1 MNSSQQNQGELQ
13 RNLSERHIQMI
24 ALGGAIGVGLFY
36 GSATT
41 IQMAGPAITL
51 SYIFGGL
58 IIFIIMRA
66 LGEMATAEP
75 LSGSFSAYAYRYVGP
90 FAGFLTGWTYWFL
103 WIAVGMA
110 ELTALGVYV
119 NYWFPSVPHWL
130 SALIALILMTGVN
143 LVNVKAFGE
152 FEFWFAAIKVV
163 AILGMIGAGI
173 LIILGV
179 GQGGQP
185 LGFSNLWSHGGF
197 LPNGFS
203 GLLLSLVMVM
213 FSFGGVELI
222 GVTAGEAENP
232 QRTIPRAIN
241 QVFWRVLIFYV
252 GAIGIMMAI
261 YPWNEIGS
269 QGSPFVLI
277 FDRIGIP
284 AAASI
289 INGVV
294 ITAALSAF
302 NSGLFSTGRMLY
314 NLALQENAPR
324 TFAQLS
330 PKGIPRN
337 GILAS
342 TSVILIVVVLNYL
355 LPSRAFTIL
364 SAISTFAMVI
374 TWTSII
380 VTQLKFRKS
389 LTPEQVDGLVFKMPA
404 HRLLATLVLV
414 FMGVLLVLMT
424 FIPDMRFALVVGPI
438 WILILYLG
446 YRWKNTQ

>member
-1 MNSSQQNQGELQ
+1 MSNSNQNQEGLQ
-13 RNLSERHIQMI
+13 RSLSDRHIQMI

-36 GSATT
+36 GSSST

-51 SYIFGGL
+51 SYIFGGF

-103 WIAVGMA
+103 WISVGMA

-119 NYWFPSVPHWL
+119 NYWFPGVPSWV
-130 SALIALILMTGVN
+130 SALVALGLMVIVN
-143 LVNVKAFGE
+143 LANVKAFGE

-163 AILGMIGAGI
+163 AILGMIVAGI
-173 LIILGV
+173 AIILGV
-179 GQGGQP
+179 GTGEP
-185 LGFSNLWSHGGF
+185 LGLTNLWAHGGF
-197 LPNGFS
+197 LPNGIS
-203 GLLLSLVMVM
+203 GLVLSLVMVM

-222 GVTAGEAENP
+222 GITAGEAENP
-232 QRTIPRAIN
+232 QKTIPKAVN
-241 QVFWRVLIFYV
+241 NVFWRVLIFYV
-252 GAIGIMMAI
+252 GAIGVMMAI

-269 QGSPFVLI
+269 HGSPFVLI

-289 INGVV
+289 INAVV

-314 NLALQENAPR
+314 NLARQQSAPKM
-324 TFAQLS
+324 FSQLS
-330 PKGIPRN
+330 PTGVPRS
-337 GILAS
+337 GILFS
-342 TSVILIVVVLNYL
+342 SSIVLIAVALNYF

-364 SAISTFAMVI
+364 SAITTFAMVI
-374 TWTSII
+374 TWGSIL
-380 VTQLKFRKS
+380 VTQIKFRQS
-389 LTPEQVDGLVFKMPA
+389 LSQEEIERLTFKMPA
-404 HRLLATLVLV
+404 NKLLSAIALT
-414 FMGVLLVLMT
+414 FMLVLLVLMS
-424 FIPDMRFALVVGPI
+424 FIPDMRFALIVGPI
-438 WILILYLG
+438 WILLLYIG
-446 YRWKNTQ
+446 YRLKDTN